1 MNLYPENLNKIET
14 SIIIP
19 CRNEENFIE
28 NCINSLYTQSYESSK
43 FEIIIV
49 DGLSNDRTVNIL
61 ERLKVSYKNLRVL
74 TNEKKHTPHALNM
87 GIKNAN
93 GKYILIL
100 GAHSEY
106 DRDYILNCVEVMET
120 HPEVDCSGGPITQ
133 KGKNFFGKA
142 GAIAMSSI
150 IGVGNVNH
158 RQPDY
163 EGYAE
168 MACFP
173 MFRKKIFE
181 EIGLYD
187 ENLIN
192 NQDDELCFRLN
203 KKERKVYLT
212 RKAKSIYYVRET
224 FKSLF
229 KQYYNYGYWRIAVL
243 KKHKIPISYRQQIPF
258 LFYIF
263 IIIFFITGLIIK
275 NVTISFFLP
284 ISYLMILFLFAF
296 SKIMKEKLTVIII
309 IPIAIMIIHFSYAL
323 GFLIGLINRKKF

>member
-1 MNLYPENLNKIET
+1 MSENLNRIDT

-49 DGLSNDRTVNIL
+49 DGLSEDGTIKIL
-61 ERLKVSYKNLRVL
+61 KQMEMKYKNLRVL
-74 TNEKKHTPHALNM
+74 INKKKYTPHALNI

-106 DRDYILNCVEVMET
+106 DRDYIQNCVEVLET

-133 KGKNFFGKA
+133 KGKSFFGKA
-142 GAIAMSSI
+142 AAIALSSI

-158 RQPDY
+158 RQSNF

-173 MFRKKIFE
+173 MFRKKIFK

-187 ENLIN
+187 EDLIN
-192 NQDDELCFRLN
+192 NQDDEFCFRLN
-203 KKERKVYLT
+203 KNERKVYLT
-212 RKAKSIYYVRET
+212 RKAKSIYYVRDS
-224 FKSLF
+224 FKSLL

-258 LFYIF
+258 LFYILV
-263 IIIFFITGLIIK
+263 IIFLFTGLICK
-275 NVTISFFLP
+275 NITISIFLP
-284 ISYLMILFLFAF
+284 LSYLMILFLFAT
-296 SKIMKEKLTVIII
+296 SKIMKEKLLVIIN
-309 IPIAIMIIHFSYAL
+309 IPIAIIIVHFAYAY
-323 GFLIGLINRKKF
+323 GFLMGLKDRKKF